1 MNPLARINLI
11 EPSMSHKNGT
21 VQQQQQ
27 QRQPTSDTPKLK
39 TWRYHIRPSS
49 SSNPFESNQKETQPI
64 QSSRRGD
71 EQKNK
76 RVGYYSQ

>member
-1 MNPLARINLI
+1 
-11 EPSMSHKNGT
+11 MSHKNGT

-49 SSNPFESNQKETQPI
+49 LSNPFESNQKETQPI